1 MKLPCRCAG
10 QPAAWVS
17 FDNGTGVNQCT
28 PQNNTGCHLTSFLQ
42 LCSKSHCSH
51 MLTVLGGHLSASL
64 PDLDLSSLT
73 NSSNSLQLGAK
84 QTELAKGP
92 LLALATDAHEVA
104 HEEA

>member
-1 MKLPCRCAG
+1 MGTSRPRRDTLPLPRKEEFMKLPCRCAG

-64 PDLDLSSLT
+64 PELDLS
-73 NSSNSLQLGAK
+73 
-84 QTELAKGP
+84 
-92 LLALATDAHEVA
+92 
-104 HEEA
+104 